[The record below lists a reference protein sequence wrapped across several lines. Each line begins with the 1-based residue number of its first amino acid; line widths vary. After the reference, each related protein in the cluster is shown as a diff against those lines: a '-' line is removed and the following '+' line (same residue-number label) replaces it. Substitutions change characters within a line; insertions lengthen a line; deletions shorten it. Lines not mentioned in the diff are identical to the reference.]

1 MDAEN
6 TKPIELVE
14 DFVKLKI
21 FCQRHQDVVSEA
33 QIRWLIFTGRADYF
47 IRRLG
52 GRRLLVSP
60 KRFFEWINKNGEIKS
75 V

>member
-1 MDAEN
+1 MIEKKTEECPAE
-6 TKPIELVE
+6 
-14 DFVKLKI
+14 DYVKLKI
-21 FCQRHQDVVSEA
+21 FCKRYPDAVTEG

-60 KRFFEWINKNGEIKS
+60 KKFFEWVERNGGVKNG
-75 V
+75 

>member
-1 MDAEN
+1 MGTEN
-6 TKPIELVE
+6 IKSIEPAE

-52 GRRLLVSP
+52 ARRLLVSP
-60 KRFFEWINKNGEIKS
+60 KRFFEWIEKNGEVKH